1 MKDRLFMEMNS
12 VCVANITLML
22 PNVPPVLILILM
34 LSAGPRQEGERG
46 SVPEQVTK
54 GGSKGWSCD

>member
-1 MKDRLFMEMNS
+1 MEMNS

-34 LSAGPRQEGERG
+34 LSAGPRQEGEHG